1 MRIRN
6 KQTKRERDVTPQEFE
21 RLRNQ
26 SEQHKTL
33 YEVVTEQPAPPIPKE
48 VKKMSGKQTPESDND
63 GLQTNFDGLPDQNA
77 G

>member
-6 KQTKRERDVTPQEFE
+6 KQTGRERDVTPQEFE
-21 RLRNQ
+21 RLRDQ

-33 YEVVTEQPAPPIPKE
+33 YEVVTHDAPPIPKE
-48 VKKMSGKQTPESDND
+48 VKKMSGTKQPESDND